1 MSGAVSA
8 TEVLA
13 TVGGFPVELLDVD
26 FGGRMA
32 LTATNDVVDETVVH
46 VPEIAGFEE
55 VVEDAGVDGGVG
67 G

>member
-1 MSGAVSA
+1 
-8 TEVLA
+8 
-13 TVGGFPVELLDVD
+13 
-26 FGGRMA
+26 MA
-32 LTATNDVVDETVVH
+32 LTATDDVVDETVVH